1 MVKNKN
7 NYRDKGERKRVIYM
21 TILTILVFHHIYFA
35 KIMKESRTT
44 FFYNFLP
51 QLRYMTEYDW

>member
-35 KIMKESRTT
+35 KNYEKI
-44 FFYNFLP
+44 
-51 QLRYMTEYDW
+51 